1 MKKCTQIDKVRSTIK
16 NFSQIDKVRSTKNN
30 SSPEYE
36 PLVSILLAVY
46 KPNEKWLIEQLV
58 SLNEQSYKNLNL
70 YVYDDCPEHPVN
82 EELFDKYITNFRYE
96 IIRGKVN
103 RGSNKAFEELTKIA
117 DGEFFA
123 YCDQDDIW
131 ETNKISLMMEKFNNE
146 DVTLVCCD
154 LSIIDEYGKKIY
166 DSICKIRKRI
176 VYKSGYSLTEGLLTN
191 NFVTGCAMIVK
202 MEVARKAVPFLNE
215 MLHDQWIAIIAS
227 IDGKIEFIDKALIRY
242 RQHENNQTGV
252 LKGIE
257 NKENYYNL
265 RIEKFFKLYEELSK
279 RLESNEKLKIYIDK
293 YLYWLECRKKYALN
307 PSLRDLKIMIKYRNF
322 HKSSVWL
329 ESILPFMPSFVFK
342 YILKLIQNGI
352 I

>member
-131 ETNKISLMMEKFNNE
+131 EKDKILLMMNKFTK

-154 LSIIDEYGKKIY
+154 LCIIDENSIKTH
-166 DSICKIRKRI
+166 DSICDIRKRI
-176 VYKSGYSLTEGLLTN
+176 IYKSGYNLAKGILIS

-202 MEVARKAVPFLNE
+202 RNIAIDSIPFAAKIV
-215 MLHDQWIAIIAS
+215 HDNWIAVIAALN
-227 IDGKIEFIDKALIRY
+227 GKIEFLDNQLVRY
-242 RQHENNQTGV
+242 RQHSNNQTGI
-252 LKGIE
+252 LKGIY
-257 NKENYYNL
+257 NKETYYDIKIVEL
-265 RIEKFFKLYEELSK
+265 LERYVGLKDRLKDYEEI
-279 RLESNEKLKIYIDK
+279 NEYID
-293 YLYWLECRKKYALN
+293 YCITSLQARKKYFKK
-307 PSLRDLKIMIKYRNF
+307 PSIEQLKIIIKYSKYYRI
-322 HKSSVWL
+322 SIIL
-329 ESILPFMPSFVFK
+329 EIFSPIIPEFIFK
-342 YILKLIQNGI
+342 FI
-352 I
+352 IGLTKKGVL